1 MKKGKIRSTWSYMV
15 LAMLLGSQL
24 AFAQDQPKI
33 KPDDVY
39 FIVSRYLIAQSDA
52 PATSIVNTLAEV
64 IEVSEIKI
72 SDKDGKA
79 TAVIKE
85 RAPSTTVSVNKTI
98 RLVFAPDGDKWKWE
112 SFENDRRFYPV
123 DKLLPYTK
131 DEANRRRQATEAKW
145 AAVLNAMTNQA
156 DAAFK
161 VLETA
166 KAIIKS
172 DPPPLA
178 PVTAA
183 RTALAEARKGTD
195 ADAIIAAHK
204 QVAQAVEPVAA
215 LGDAFQDLKAND
227 AYLRLQEDFANAQK
241 NLAMS
246 RKDYLSAV
254 EAYNDLLQ
262 RLPFALAA
270 YGLGFTKIEAR
281 IEAE

>member
-1 MKKGKIRSTWSYMV
+1 MKQRKILSTWSRII
-15 LAMLLGSQL
+15 LAVLLGSQL

-33 KPDDVY
+33 KNDDVY
-39 FIVSRYLIAQSDA
+39 FIVSRYLIAHSEA

-79 TAVIKE
+79 TATIKE
-85 RAPSTTVSVNKTI
+85 RAPSNTVSVNKTI

-112 SFENDRRFYPV
+112 SFENDRKLYPV
-123 DKLLPYTK
+123 DRLLPYTK
-131 DEANRRRQATEAKW
+131 DEANRRKQATEVKW
-145 AAVLNAMTNQA
+145 AIVLNTMTAQA

-172 DPPPLA
+172 DPQPLGA
-178 PVTAA
+178 VTTA
-183 RTALAEARKGTD
+183 RTALAEARKGGD

-204 QVAQAVEPVAA
+204 QVAQAIEPVAA
-215 LGDAFQDLKAND
+215 LADSFQDLKAND
-227 AYLRLQEDFANAQK
+227 AYLRLQEELANAQK
-241 NLAMS
+241 ALAAA
-246 RKDYLSAV
+246 RKDYVSAV
-254 EAYNDLLQ
+254 EAYNDILQ

>member
-1 MKKGKIRSTWSYMV
+1 MKKGKIRSTWSQIM
-15 LAMLLGSQL
+15 LAVLLGSQL

-39 FIVSRYLIAQSDA
+39 FIVSRYLIAQSEA
-52 PATSIVNTLAEV
+52 PATGIVNTLADV

-79 TAVIKE
+79 TAMVKE
-85 RAPSTTVSVNKTI
+85 RAPSNTVSVNKTI
-98 RLVFAPDGDKWKWE
+98 RLIFAPEGEKWKWE
-112 SFENDRRFYPV
+112 SFENDRRLYPV

-131 DEANRRRQATEAKW
+131 DEANRRKQAAEAKW
-145 AAVLNAMTNQA
+145 AALLNAMTNQA

-172 DPPPLA
+172 DPPPLGQ
-178 PVTAA
+178 VTTA
-183 RTALAEARKGTD
+183 RTALAEARKGGD
-195 ADAIIAAHK
+195 ADAIIATHK

-227 AYLRLQEDFANAQK
+227 AYLRLQEEFANAQRG
-241 NLAMS
+241 LAAA
-246 RKDYLSAV
+246 RKEYLSAV
-254 EAYNDLLQ
+254 EVYNDILQ